1 MALSERIVCQPYIKE
16 KRGNLMPG
24 PQVARRNPEEAIRRA
39 ERAIAAG
46 SVAGA
51 HVVRVL
57 ADEAA
62 GDFGEPDYLA
72 ALGEGRYPGWRPT
85 PGRVGACCGK
95 PNGKGRLVGAA

>member
-1 MALSERIVCQPYIKE
+1 MALSERIIYRPCARGKW
-16 KRGNLMPG
+16 GNLVPG
-24 PQVARRNPEEAIRRA
+24 PQPACRSAEEAIRRA

-62 GDFGEPDYLA
+62 GDFGEPGHLA
-72 ALGEGRYPGWRPT
+72 AFGTVPDP
-85 PGRVGACCGK
+85 K
-95 PNGKGRLVGAA
+95 